1 MSCKTSLKAL
11 VAGIAAA
18 LLLSAGAVDAQQVTV
33 YTAGPAG
40 LANALAK
47 GFEKQSGIKVSLFQG
62 TTGQVMA
69 RLSAEQ
75 ANPQADVLISAAWD
89 TGPDLKAK
97 GMLMPYTSPNAK
109 MVPDSLKDSAYVAQ
123 GAAALAI
130 IWNPKVGKPKPSDW
144 SDLAQAAYKDTVT
157 MPDPSSSGS
166 AYGLVSG
173 LVANKSYG
181 WPFFARLKA
190 NGTVV
195 AGANAQ
201 ALNPVMQGAKAAVFG
216 GVDYISIGAQKKGE
230 AIEIVYPK
238 SGTVLE
244 ARPAMI
250 MKTAPH
256 PDSAKKFIDYLLSE
270 EAQKMV
276 AGVYLLP
283 ARTDIEAKRP
293 GWKDIK
299 LLPTSE
305 ASAAERAATL
315 AKFKT
320 TMGMMK

>member
-1 MSCKTSLKAL
+1 MSFNTSRMFA
-11 VAGIAAA
+11 AGIAA
-18 LLLSAGAVDAQQVTV
+18 LLLSVGAARAQQITV
-33 YTAGPAG
+33 YTAGPED

-75 ANPQADVLISAAWD
+75 ANPQADVLISASWD
-89 TGPDLKAK
+89 TGADLKAK
-97 GMLMPYTSPNAK
+97 GMLLPYSSPNAK
-109 MVPDSLKDSAYVAQ
+109 NVPDSLKDSDYVAQ

-130 IWNPKVGKPKPSDW
+130 IWNPKVGKPKPADW
-144 SDLAQAAYKDTVT
+144 ADLAQSAYADAVT
-157 MPDPSSSGS
+157 IPDPASSGS
-166 AYGLVSG
+166 SHGLLSG
-173 LVANKSYG
+173 LVASPAYG
-181 WPFFARLKA
+181 WSFFEKLKA
-190 NGTVV
+190 NNTVV

-216 GVDYISIGAQKKGE
+216 GVDYISLGAKANGE
-230 AIEIVYPK
+230 AIEIIYPA

-250 MKTAPH
+250 LKTARNV
-256 PDSAKKFIDYLLSE
+256 DGAKKFMDYLLADE
-270 EAQKMV
+270 GQKLA

-299 LLPTSE
+299 LLATE
-305 ASAAERAATL
+305 KVSAEQRAATL

-320 TMGMMK
+320 TMGMK